1 MCRNCSSE
9 EVFNDKLVTI
19 LQWIYPKLVISNFS
33 SDKKASEQVATILS
47 YILGSL
53 CNFYS
58 PSTSFNKFTEQYEKM
73 LNMGLYDTMLQCL
86 ADYAAIVNSLGEG
99 NEMDAGAD
107 SEMIDTNGPA
117 ASQLENTYS
126 HQTITLL
133 ISMLA

>member
-1 MCRNCSSE
+1 M
-9 EVFNDKLVTI
+9 VTI

-58 PSTSFNKFTEQYEKM
+58 PSTSFSKFTEQYEKM
-73 LNMGLYDTMLQCL
+73 MNMGLYDTMLQCL
-86 ADYAAIVNSLGEG
+86 ADYAAIVNSVASETT
-99 NEMDAGAD
+99 DVVAGAD

-133 ISMLA
+133 ISMLS